1 MTTQKYSLEP
11 ETAILSKDGL
21 AEKAGWLTIYHA
33 APHSR
38 EFIGAAPEYLM
49 KGIGIPASSY
59 TDAPTLPE
67 SDSMAVRRTAD
78 GEHWETVLD
87 YRGKTA
93 YNTQT
98 RLPQEITNL
107 GELSETLTFEQ
118 PATHFD
124 RWDGSKWVTDKAA
137 IKDSEIEQAEQL
149 RDTLCT
155 QANETITWLQYAVD
169 VELASEEEQ
178 SLLLEWKKYL
188 VLLNHVDSSLAPDIE
203 WPKMPE

>member
-1 MTTQKYSLEP
+1 MNTQKYSLEY
-11 ETAILSKDGL
+11 ETTVLDKDGL

-49 KGIGIPASSY
+49 EGIGIPASSY

-67 SDSMAVRRTAD
+67 SDSTAVRRTAD
-78 GEHWETVLD
+78 GNHWEIVPD

-98 RLPQEITNL
+98 RLPQEITDL
-107 GELSETLTFEQ
+107 GELPEILTFKQ
-118 PATHFD
+118 PITHFD
-124 RWDGSKWVTDKAA
+124 RWDGSKWVIDKVA

-149 RDTLCT
+149 RGTLCT
-155 QANETITWLQYAVD
+155 QANETIKLLQYAVD
-169 VELASEEEQ
+169 TGLASEEEQ
-178 SLLLEWKKYL
+178 TLLLEWKKYL
-188 VLLNHVDSSLAPDIE
+188 VLLNRVDTSLAPDIK
-203 WPKMPE
+203 WPEMPE

>member
-1 MTTQKYSLEP
+1 MTEQKYSLEP
-11 ETAILSKDGL
+11 ETAILGKDGL

-38 EFIGAAPEYLM
+38 EFIGATPEYLM
-49 KGIGIPASSY
+49 KGVGIPASSY
-59 TDAPTLPE
+59 TDAPTLPD
-67 SDSMAVRRTAD
+67 SDSLAVRRTAD
-78 GEHWETVLD
+78 GEHWEIVPD

-98 RLPQEITNL
+98 RLPQEITDL
-107 GELSETLTFEQ
+107 GELPKTLTFEQ

-155 QANETITWLQYAVD
+155 QSNETITLLQYAVD
-169 VELASEEEQ
+169 TELASEEEQ
-178 SLLLEWKKYL
+178 TLLLEWKKYL
-188 VLLNHVDSSLAPDIE
+188 VLLNRVDTSLAPDIK
-203 WPKMPE
+203 WPEMPE

>member
-1 MTTQKYSLEP
+1 MNTQKYSLEP
-11 ETAILSKDGL
+11 EAAILGKNGL

-33 APHSR
+33 APNSR
-38 EFIGAAPEYLM
+38 EFIGATPEYLM
-49 KGIGIPASSY
+49 KGVGIPASSY
-59 TDAPTLPE
+59 TDAPILPK

-78 GEHWETVLD
+78 GELWEIVPD

-98 RLPQEITNL
+98 RLPQEITEL
-107 GELSETLTFEQ
+107 GELPEALTFKQ

-137 IKDSEIEQAEQL
+137 IKGSEIEQAEQL

-155 QANETITWLQYAVD
+155 QSNETITLLQYAVD
-169 VELASEEEQ
+169 TELASEEEQ
-178 SLLLEWKKYL
+178 ALLLEWKKYL
-188 VLLNHVDSSLAPDIE
+188 VLLNHVDTSLAPDIE
-203 WPKMPE
+203 WPEIPK